1 MTDKKRIRILQII
14 MIIGIGLILLGH
26 YFISYANLPQKMGV
40 SGIIIS
46 AMCVALGIICSLPTK
61 IYLTILLMRQEKPT
75 HNGNK
80 ALRKRP

>member
-46 AMCVALGIICSLPTK
+46 AMCVALGIICSLPTR

-75 HNGNK
+75 DDNVETQK
-80 ALRKRP
+80 KSP

>member
-61 IYLTILLMRQEKPT
+61 IYLTILLMRQEKLT